1 MTTLWLT
8 LWMRWIVGF
17 VEPGRLAPVPPP
29 PLMMALILGGAFA
42 TRGALRNNQPVAE
55 ARKTIVIGGGLAV
68 IATLWISFGG
78 RFPFGYFGNLFNWG
92 ASLVP
97 PELLVLI
104 AAVFLWWRG
113 ITIGRD
119 DDMHDTAER
128 VFYNGIVAL
137 GLLVIV
143 DNLRPSLSLDNAL
156 WPIMFYFAIGLGA
169 LALAG
174 VEQDR
179 LIQKKADGSA
189 FGLNRYW
196 LATAAGVIGLVIL
209 AGLAVAALIA
219 PETFDLVV
227 AVFGPIV
234 NLLAL
239 GLLLLLATITYVIF
253 LIFGPLLRILHN
265 FLWQVLQRFN
275 LGQLSDPG
283 QFSAEEAVEMIMNM
297 PLVKTATY
305 TVSILLIV
313 LVVALV
319 FWLAVRR
326 LLLLTNQN
334 TVEET
339 RESIFSG
346 DLLLRQLKNLFAR
359 KGKPPLPGPP
369 YLSLA
374 GPRDDPRLIVRRAYQ
389 SMLDWAKAAGH
400 PRAPKQTPITYADSL
415 TQSAPQHG
423 DAIATLTRAYLTARY
438 AADAPSLD
446 EARRAEAAVV
456 ELQRAP
462 QGPKN
467 QPK

>member
-8 LWMRWIVGF
+8 LWMRWLVGF
-17 VEPGRLAPVPPP
+17 VEPGRPAPVPPP
-29 PLMMALILGGAFA
+29 PLMIALILGGAFA
-42 TRGALRNNQPVAE
+42 TRGALRNNQPVTE
-55 ARKTIVIGGGLAV
+55 ARKTIVISGGLAV

-78 RFPFGYFGNLFNWG
+78 HFPFGYFGNLFNWG
-92 ASLVP
+92 ASLIP

-137 GLLVIV
+137 GLLVII
-143 DNLRPSLSLDNAL
+143 DNLHPSLSLDNAL
-156 WPIMFYFAIGLGA
+156 WPILFYFAIGLGD

-179 LIQKKADGSA
+179 LIQNKAAGAS

-219 PETFDLVV
+219 PETFNLVV
-227 AVFGPIV
+227 AIFGPV
-234 NLLAL
+234 VDLLAL
-239 GLLLLLATITYVIF
+239 GLLLLFTAITYALF
-253 LIFGPLLRILHN
+253 WLFEPLLRILSA
-265 FLWQVLQRFN
+265 FLWQILRRFN
-275 LGQLSDPG
+275 LGQPPDPG
-283 QFSAEEAVEMIMNM
+283 QFSAEEMVQTIMNM
-297 PLVKTATY
+297 PLIKAATQ
-305 TVSILLIV
+305 TIAILLIV
-313 LVVALV
+313 LIVTLV

-334 TVEET
+334 AVEET

-369 YLSLA
+369 YLSLT

-389 SMLDWAKAAGH
+389 SMLDWAKAAGR
-400 PRAPKQTPITYADSL
+400 PRAPKQTPIMYADSL

-438 AADAPSLD
+438 AADAPSLED
-446 EARRAEAAVV
+446 ARQAEAAMVG
-456 ELQRAP
+456 LQRAS
-462 QGPKN
+462 QEQKK
-467 QPK
+467 QLK

>member
-17 VEPGRLAPVPPP
+17 VEPGRPAPVPSP
-29 PLMMALILGGAFA
+29 PLMMVLILGGAFA
-42 TRGALRNNQPVAE
+42 TRGALRNNQPVTE

-68 IATLWISFGG
+68 IATLWISFGS

-92 ASLVP
+92 TSLVP

-113 ITIGRD
+113 ITVGRD
-119 DDMHDTAER
+119 DDMHAAAER

-137 GLLVIV
+137 GLLVII
-143 DNLRPSLSLDNAL
+143 DNLHPSLSLDNAL
-156 WPIMFYFAIGLGA
+156 WPILFYFAIGLGA

-219 PETFDLVV
+219 PETFNLVV
-227 AVFGPIV
+227 AIFGPIV

-239 GLLLLLATITYVIF
+239 GLLSLFAAMTYVTY
-253 LIFGPLLRILHN
+253 LLFGPLLGILHDL
-265 FLWQVLQRFN
+265 LWQVLQRFN
-275 LGQLSDPG
+275 LDQPSDPD
-283 QFSAEEAVEMIMNM
+283 QFSAGEAVEVIMNL
-297 PLVKTATY
+297 PLIKAATH
-305 TVSILLIV
+305 TLAILLIV
-313 LVVALV
+313 LIVALV

-326 LLLLTNQN
+326 LLLLTHQN
-334 TVEET
+334 ALEET

-346 DLLLRQLKNLFAR
+346 DLLLRQLKSLFAR

-389 SMLDWAKAAGH
+389 SMLDWAKTTGH
-400 PRAPKQTPITYADSL
+400 PRSPKQTPILYADAL

-423 DAIATLTRAYLTARY
+423 DAIATLTRVYLTARY
-438 AADAPSLD
+438 AADAPSLED
-446 EARRAEAAVV
+446 ARQAEAAAA
-456 ELQRAP
+456 ELRQYANPQR
-462 QGPKN
+462 
-467 QPK
+467 